1 MARLTDLH
9 SAAQERLRALDCP
22 TPESAPW
29 VTGSPLSRRKVA
41 MISSA
46 ALIRRGDRP
55 FLANDVGW
63 RRIAHD
69 TPPRDLL
76 MSHVS
81 VNFDRTGF
89 MMDDEVVL
97 PRRRLDELVA
107 TGDVGSV
114 ASTHYSFMGSN
125 DPKVLGTTADQIAGE
140 LRADRVDAAIL
151 VPV

>member
-1 MARLTDLH
+1 MARMTDLH
-9 SAAQERLRALDCP
+9 AAAQERLRALDCP
-22 TPESAPW
+22 TPDTSPW
-29 VTGSPLSRRKVA
+29 VTGPALSRRKIA

-55 FLANDVGW
+55 FLASDTGW

-69 TPPRDLL
+69 APPSDVL

-89 MMDDEVVL
+89 MIDPEVVL
-97 PRRRLDELVA
+97 PRRRLDELVSA
-107 TGDVGSV
+107 GDVGSI

-125 DPKVLGTTADQIAGE
+125 DPKVLGSTADQIAGE
-140 LRADRVDAAIL
+140 LRAERVDAAIL